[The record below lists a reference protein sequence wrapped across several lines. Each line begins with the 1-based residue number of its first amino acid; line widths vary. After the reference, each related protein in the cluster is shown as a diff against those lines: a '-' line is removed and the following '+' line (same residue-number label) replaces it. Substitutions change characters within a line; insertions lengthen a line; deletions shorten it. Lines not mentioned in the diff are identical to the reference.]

1 MSSLGKVYLRPSD
14 KIRVGCFVGIAV
26 FCGLVEFLFLT
37 SVPYIFEFM
46 GKAKDV
52 GFCNNSDLYAPVC
65 FFEGSFDYA
74 ILLMALF
81 ALLSAV
87 LKLSLLWMT
96 VGFSFEITR
105 AWSEKIFAGLESAS
119 YASSSSID
127 RSNFVA
133 TVTQKLQACSTF
145 IFIPIFNLI
154 SSFWLAA
161 VIICSMF
168 WINFS
173 ISAIAFG
180 VILIFY
186 IFMVVF
192 VNPILKREGQ
202 EFAKSLDRKSEQAS
216 FLIEN
221 LKNLHF
227 WGGVKSLL
235 PAIYENDKALATSQT
250 WSQFLG
256 LSPRVLLEGLGLS
269 LLFFWVFFMQPS
281 DGGGKG
287 LFTELLGL
295 GLAAQRVLPSVQVI
309 FNSVSALRFGNAAF
323 ADVAALL
330 SRDWS
335 PLPAQVDVAF
345 SRSLRLQSVRYNY
358 GGGTEFCLSTG
369 DLVISKGEK
378 ILICGVSGDGKT
390 TLVDIIMA
398 LRAPNE
404 GRVFVDN
411 EELRPEHFRSWYS
424 KISYVSQ
431 TPFIFKGSLYENVTL
446 RRDVSPSE
454 IEGDTKFKD
463 LVVQLSLSSVSSQSG
478 AWISEGG
485 TTLSGGQRQ
494 RIALARALYSD
505 RPIVILD
512 EFTSALDA
520 QNSLRAQQLVNG
532 ENRKTFII
540 ISHDTLS
547 FISFNR
553 VIRVTGGRVEELIGG
568 E

>member
-1 MSSLGKVYLRPSD
+1 
-14 KIRVGCFVGIAV
+14 
-26 FCGLVEFLFLT
+26 
-37 SVPYIFEFM
+37 
-46 GKAKDV
+46 
-52 GFCNNSDLYAPVC
+52 
-65 FFEGSFDYA
+65 
-74 ILLMALF
+74 
-81 ALLSAV
+81 
-87 LKLSLLWMT
+87 
-96 VGFSFEITR
+96 
-105 AWSEKIFAGLESAS
+105 
-119 YASSSSID
+119 
-127 RSNFVA
+127 
-133 TVTQKLQACSTF
+133 
-145 IFIPIFNLI
+145 
-154 SSFWLAA
+154 
-161 VIICSMF
+161 
-168 WINFS
+168 
-173 ISAIAFG
+173 
-180 VILIFY
+180 
-186 IFMVVF
+186 
-192 VNPILKREGQ
+192 
-202 EFAKSLDRKSEQAS
+202 
-216 FLIEN
+216 
-221 LKNLHF
+221 
-227 WGGVKSLL
+227 
-235 PAIYENDKALATSQT
+235 
-250 WSQFLG
+250 
-256 LSPRVLLEGLGLS
+256 
-269 LLFFWVFFMQPS
+269 
-281 DGGGKG
+281 
-287 LFTELLGL
+287 
-295 GLAAQRVLPSVQVI
+295 
-309 FNSVSALRFGNAAF
+309 
-323 ADVAALL
+323 
-330 SRDWS
+330 
-335 PLPAQVDVAF
+335 
-345 SRSLRLQSVRYNY
+345 
-358 GGGTEFCLSTG
+358 
-369 DLVISKGEK
+369 
-378 ILICGVSGDGKT
+378 
-390 TLVDIIMA
+390 MA